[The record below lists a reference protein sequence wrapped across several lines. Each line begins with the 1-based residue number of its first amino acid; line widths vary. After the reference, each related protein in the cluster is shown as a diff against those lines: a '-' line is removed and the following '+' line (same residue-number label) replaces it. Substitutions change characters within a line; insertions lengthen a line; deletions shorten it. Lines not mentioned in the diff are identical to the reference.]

1 MTDTTSAAA
10 GNSEDGAPDPKNMVL
25 RLADGTAV
33 KRRLLRQRACDE
45 PAGKKICAGH
55 LKRWYGYDQ
64 ELVVKFG
71 PAPEIYRCERCKILF
86 IPNEAEVPRT
96 GTLAF

>member
-1 MTDTTSAAA
+1 MSEMNAEAAEA
-10 GNSEDGAPDPKNMVL
+10 MPEPKRLVV

-33 KRRLLRQRACDE
+33 KQRLPRQRACDE

-55 LKRWYGYDQ
+55 LKRWYG
-64 ELVVKFG
+64 FG
-71 PAPEIYRCERCKILF
+71 PPVALHFGPNAEIYRCERCKMLYV
-86 IPNEAEVPRT
+86 PNGNEVART